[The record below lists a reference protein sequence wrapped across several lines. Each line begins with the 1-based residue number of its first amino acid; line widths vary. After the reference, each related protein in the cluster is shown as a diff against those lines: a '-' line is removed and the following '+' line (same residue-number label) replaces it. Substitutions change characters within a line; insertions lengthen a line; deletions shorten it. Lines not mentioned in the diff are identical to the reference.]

1 MATSGNGAHAPSGV
15 SGERNMQSEL
25 SGTYSESDIAIVGM
39 ALRAP
44 GARDIHAFWDN
55 LANGRSSIRRLST
68 EELEAA
74 GEPASRYARP
84 DYVPFAA
91 DLPDMEMFDADF
103 FGLSPKEAA
112 IMDPQHRHFLE
123 CAWEAMEDAS
133 RPPERMSGPV
143 GVFAGCGMGSYF
155 YFNLCARKD
164 LVDQVGKFLLRHTG
178 NDKDFLA
185 TRVSYTFDLQ
195 GPSVNVQTACS
206 TSLVA
211 IHYACQ
217 SLLSR
222 ECDTALAGG
231 VTIEL
236 PHRRGYV
243 FAKDE
248 ILSPDGCCR
257 AFDHRAAGTVFG
269 SGVGV
274 VVLRR
279 LADAIADGDA
289 IHAVIKGTAVNNDGR
304 TKASYLAPSVDGQAK
319 AVLEAQGLA
328 GVPADAIEYIECHG
342 TGTPIGDPIEIEALT
357 RAFRQGT
364 DRKGFCRVGSVK
376 TNIGHLDTAAGVVG
390 LIKAA
395 LSLKHGAIAPTVG
408 FEAPNPEIDFAASP
422 FVVADG
428 LIPWPARQTPRYAA
442 VNSLGVGGTNAHAI
456 LQEAPPVQRPA
467 AAAPTDA
474 PQLIVLSA
482 RGRTALD
489 AAARGL
495 AAEIG
500 QHPAETLPDVARS
513 LFHGRRH
520 FELRRVVA
528 ARSPADAA
536 ALLAGG
542 DAKRVFTHS
551 AAAPSGAVF
560 LFPGGGAQHPG
571 MARRLCEE
579 DSSFRATIDEGLS
592 YLEPSAARTIR
603 DLWLGDGSLSPE
615 AAATLLRP
623 SLQLPAILI
632 VEVALARFWMARGLR
647 PAALIGHSMGENA
660 AACVA
665 GVLGFRDAVR
675 LVRLRGELFDTVAR
689 GGMLSVVMSAAE
701 LKTRLPAELDLA
713 SVNAPDLCVVSG
725 PDAALAAFQ
734 SALQTDGID
743 AVRVAIDIAA
753 HSRMLD
759 PILGRFEA
767 FLRGLVLN
775 APAIPIVSNLTGD
788 WLTDA
793 EARDPA
799 YWTRHLR
806 STVRFA
812 DGLATLTATP
822 GRAFIE
828 VGPGKTLSSLTK
840 AQGSIDANLVI
851 NSLPHA
857 EDADA
862 DDRAHLL
869 AALGRAWATGVELR
883 LDGLSERPQNPV
895 RLPSYP
901 FQHQRYFFDSVPAAD
916 RSEAALTRR
925 ADMAEWGYRPVWR
938 QAAPAAWNGQ
948 GAPCRN
954 WLIFLDDCGVGA
966 AMAARISGEGGRVA
980 TVRAS
985 DQFSRRAAGDYTL
998 CPEAGR
1004 SGYEALVSALRMDD
1018 LLPGRI
1024 LHLWLLTGEES
1035 FRPGS
1040 SFFHRNQEC
1049 GFQSMLHL
1057 AQAFGE
1063 HAGAETHVTL
1073 VTNGMQRVAGRRV
1086 RHPEKAT
1093 VIGPARVI
1101 PRELPGFSV
1110 RMIDLELPPSPVDG
1124 VAIRAKRRLVS
1135 WLDHEAYRAGDAR
1148 TATLD
1153 MLWDDVTAAPATETV
1168 AYADGRRWAQDYESV
1183 QLDRAEAGAACF
1195 RQEGVYLVTGGAGDL
1210 ATVLCEDLARRFKAR
1225 LVLFGRLRLPDRPF
1239 WGAYL
1244 KMQGAASRIGRA
1256 ISAIERLEKLGAV
1269 VHYVSGDVSNP
1280 GDVRSA
1286 VEAGERVF
1294 GRIDGVI
1301 HAAGVVNDA
1310 LIPMKTEA
1318 SIESVVAPKV
1328 QGAANLAAVFAD
1340 KPLDLFL
1347 LFSSTSVATAPAGQ
1361 IDYVAANA
1369 YLDAFA
1375 DSESHRVDRRTVAIQ
1390 WGVWSEV
1397 GIAARAA
1404 FGSSADGEDGN
1415 GAEAARGPLFARWIS
1430 DDGRRHLEGEWGPK
1444 THWQLDE
1451 HRLAGGEAVWPGAGY
1466 LEVCAQAMLEHG
1478 LEGPFEIGNLEFLR
1492 PLHVEDGSTRI
1503 VRVALEPTQNGLR
1516 LEVTSASREA
1526 PEVFDLHA
1534 QAVIASAAPKP
1545 ARAVDAAAIAKRCT
1559 DERRAAAG
1567 GALRAA
1573 QEAHLRFGPRW
1584 RVLRS
1589 IALGEGEAFATL
1601 ELDPAFEHDRR
1612 EGYRF
1617 PAGLLDIATGFAME
1631 LIPGYDAG
1639 ESLWAPL
1646 SYGRARVYRDLP
1658 DRVRS
1663 WARLSGSA
1671 QGDGIASF
1679 DVTLMDEA
1687 GEVVLEVERLT
1698 VKRLGQRVS
1707 LVGAASPAG
1716 RRAPD
1721 RGARAGRQAA
1731 APQLAEQ
1738 VLNGIR
1744 PSEGAEALFRAL
1756 GARTSLIVVSSMDLR
1771 ALQRRAAAKPEAT
1784 VSAGFERPD
1793 LDSEFVAPSTDV
1805 EIRLAGFWRELLGV
1819 EKIGVNDDFFD
1830 LGGHS
1835 LIAVRLFRMVREAF
1849 SVDLPISALFEAP
1862 TIAQCAA
1869 LLGDASADGAASQN
1883 GSEVAGQ
1890 TESADAAAAFL
1901 HVVSMNGQDRR
1912 GAAPFFLC
1920 AGMFGN
1926 VLNLRHL
1933 SLLVGADRPVY
1944 GLQARGLFGDLAP
1957 HETFE
1962 EMARDYCAEIRRIQ
1976 PHGPYLL
1983 GGFSGGGLAAYAM
1996 ARQLMAEGEDVA
2008 ELVLLDTPLP
2018 RQTPLSYA
2026 DLVAMKAQD
2035 FEREGRGYVFSWAAR
2050 RARWEFDRIR
2060 GRLTRPEQAPADGF
2074 HNSVIE
2080 AAFYRALSRLEM
2092 RPYAG
2097 STLLLRPKLDVFYR
2111 LSGGR
2116 RLDHNRYL
2124 LLEDNGWGDFA
2135 PGLTV
2140 VESPGDHDSMVLE
2153 PNVRVLAETLRARL
2167 RAADAGAVR
2176 LIAAE

>member
-1 MATSGNGAHAPSGV
+1 
-15 SGERNMQSEL
+15 MQSGL
-25 SGTYSESDIAIVGM
+25 SEHYSESDIAIVGM

-44 GARDIHAFWDN
+44 GARNVREFWDN
-55 LANGRSSIRRLST
+55 LENGRSSIRRLST

-74 GEPASRYARP
+74 GEPASVYGRP
-84 DYVPFAA
+84 DYVPFTA

-123 CAWEAMEDAS
+123 CAWEAMEDAG

-155 YFNLCARKD
+155 YFNLCARRD
-164 LVDQVGKFLLRHTG
+164 LVEQVGKFLLRHTG

-222 ECDTALAGG
+222 ESDTALAGG

-279 LADAIADGDA
+279 LVDALADGDP
-289 IHAVIKGTAVNNDGR
+289 IHAVIKGAAVNNDGR
-304 TKASYLAPSVDGQAK
+304 TKASYLAPSVDGQSK

-328 GVPADAIEYIECHG
+328 GVAAEAIEYIECHG

-357 RAFRQGT
+357 RAFRHST
-364 DRKGFCRVGSVK
+364 ERKGFCRVGSVK

-395 LSLKHGAIAPTVG
+395 LSLKNGAIAPTVG
-408 FEAPNPEIDFAASP
+408 FEAPNPEIDFASSP
-422 FVVADG
+422 FLVADG
-428 LIPWPARQTPRYAA
+428 LIPWPARETPRYAA

-456 LQEAPPVQRPA
+456 LQEAPAITRPA
-467 AAAPTDA
+467 AAAPTNA
-474 PQLIVLSA
+474 PQVIVLSA

-495 AAEIG
+495 AVEIG
-500 QHPAETLPDVARS
+500 RHAAEKLPDVASS

-520 FELRRVVA
+520 FEMRRVVT
-528 ARSPADAA
+528 ARSPAEAA
-536 ALLAGG
+536 TLLAGG
-542 DAKRVFTHS
+542 DVKRVFSHS
-551 AAAPSGAVF
+551 AVTPSGAVF

-571 MARRLCEE
+571 MARRLHDE
-579 DSSFRATIDEGLS
+579 DASFRATIDEGLS
-592 YLEPSAARTIR
+592 YLEPQAARTIR
-603 DLWLGDGSLSPE
+603 DLWLGEGSRAAS

-632 VEVALARFWMARGLR
+632 LEVAVARFWTARGLR

-660 AACVA
+660 AACIA
-665 GVLGFRDAVR
+665 GVLSFRDAVG
-675 LVRLRGELFDTVAR
+675 LVRLRGELFDTVQS
-689 GGMLSVVMSAAE
+689 GGMLSIVMSAAE
-701 LKTRLPAELDLA
+701 LEKRLPADLDLA
-713 SVNAPDLCVVSG
+713 SVNAPELCVVSG
-725 PDAALAAFQ
+725 PDAALARFQ
-734 SALQTDGID
+734 SELQSDGVD

-753 HSRMLD
+753 HSRMLE
-759 PILGRFEA
+759 PILARFEA
-767 FLRGLVLN
+767 FLRGVTLR
-775 APAIPIVSNLTGD
+775 APSIPIVSNLTGA

-812 DGLATLTATP
+812 AGLSLLASVP
-822 GRAFIE
+822 GRIFIE

-840 AQGSIDANLVI
+840 AQGSIDANVVI

-857 EDADA
+857 EDAEA
-862 DDRAHLL
+862 DDRAHILS
-869 AALGRAWATGVELR
+869 ALGRAWATGLDVR
-883 LDGLSERPQNPV
+883 IDGLAERPRETV

-901 FQHQRYFFDSVPAAD
+901 FQHQRYFFDGAPAAE

-925 ADMAEWGYRPVWR
+925 ADMADWGYRPVWR
-938 QAAPAAWNGQ
+938 QAAPATRD
-948 GAPCRN
+948 GADARGRN
-954 WLIFLDDCGVGA
+954 WLIFLDDCGVGE
-966 AMAARISGEGGRVA
+966 AMAARIASEGGRVA

-985 DQFSRRAAGDYTL
+985 DQFSRRSEGDYTL

-1004 SGYEALVSALRMDD
+1004 SGYEALLSALRMDER
-1018 LLPGRI
+1018 LPDRI
-1024 LHLWLLTGEES
+1024 LHLWLLTGDES
-1035 FRPGS
+1035 ARPGS
-1040 SFFHRNQEC
+1040 SFFHRNQER
-1049 GFQSMLHL
+1049 GFSSMLYL

-1063 HAGAETHVTL
+1063 HAQPETHVTL
-1073 VTNGMQRVAGRRV
+1073 VTNGMQRVSGRRV
-1086 RHPEKAT
+1086 RNPEKAT
-1093 VIGPARVI
+1093 VTGPARVI
-1101 PRELPGFSV
+1101 PKELPGFTV
-1110 RMIDLELPPSPVDG
+1110 RMIDLELPAAPVET
-1124 VAIRAKRRLVS
+1124 VATKARRRLVS
-1135 WLDHEAYRAGDAR
+1135 WLDEEAYRGGDAR
-1148 TATLD
+1148 SAVLA
-1153 MLWDDVTAAPATETV
+1153 MLWDDLTAAPATETV
-1168 AYADGRRWAQDYESV
+1168 AYADGRRWAQDYE
-1183 QLDRAEAGAACF
+1183 RAPLNRPEDGVACF
-1195 RQEGVYLVTGGAGDL
+1195 RQEGVYLVTGGTGDL
-1210 ATVLCEDLARRFKAR
+1210 ATVVCEELAGRFNAR
-1225 LVLFGRLRLPDRPF
+1225 LVLLGRSRLPDRPF
-1239 WGAYL
+1239 WTAYL
-1244 KMQGAASRIGRA
+1244 RMYGSASRIGRA
-1256 ISAIERLEKLGAV
+1256 IAAIERLESLGAV

-1280 GDVRSA
+1280 VDVRSA
-1286 VEAGERVF
+1286 VEAGERAF
-1294 GRIDGVI
+1294 GRIDGVL
-1301 HAAGVVNDA
+1301 HTAGVVNDA
-1310 LIPMKTEA
+1310 LIPMKTEVA
-1318 SIESVVAPKV
+1318 VEGVVAPKV
-1328 QGAANLAAVFAD
+1328 HGAANLAEAFRD
-1340 KPLDLFL
+1340 KPLDLFV

-1375 DSESHRVDRRTVAIQ
+1375 DSESHRGDRRTVAIQ
-1390 WGVWSEV
+1390 WGVWAGV

-1404 FGSSADGEDGN
+1404 FG
-1415 GAEAARGPLFARWIS
+1415 AAANEPAATCPETTRGPLFTRWVMA
-1430 DDGRRHLEGEWGPK
+1430 DGRRHLEGDWGPQ
-1444 THWQLDE
+1444 TNWQLDE

-1466 LEVCAQAMLEHG
+1466 LEVCAQALREHG
-1478 LEGPFEIGNLEFLR
+1478 LEGPFEIRNLEFLR
-1492 PLHVEDGSTRI
+1492 PLYVADDATRI
-1503 VRVALEPTQNGLR
+1503 VRVSLEPSQAGLR
-1516 LEVTSASREA
+1516 LEVTSAS
-1526 PEVFDLHA
+1526 PEEPDVFDLHA
-1534 QAVIASAAPKP
+1534 QAMIADAAPDA
-1545 ARAVDAAAIAKRCT
+1545 ARSVDAASIAARCPN
-1559 DERRAAAG
+1559 ERRAASG
-1567 GALRAA
+1567 EALRAA
-1573 QEAHLRFGPRW
+1573 QETHLRFGPRW

-1589 IALGEGEAFATL
+1589 VALGDREAVATL
-1601 ELDPAFEHDRR
+1601 ALDAAFERDRQD
-1612 EGYRF
+1612 GYGL
-1617 PAGLLDIATGFAME
+1617 PAGLLDIATGFAMG

-1663 WARLSGSA
+1663 WARLSEAA

-1679 DVTLMDEA
+1679 DVTLVDEA
-1687 GEVVLEVERLT
+1687 GETVLEVERLT
-1698 VKRLGQRVS
+1698 VKRLGERVS
-1707 LVGAASPAG
+1707 LVGAASPSG

-1721 RGARAGRQAA
+1721 RADRKSRPAA

-1744 PSEGAEALFRAL
+1744 PGEGAEALFRAL
-1756 GARTSLIVVSSMDLR
+1756 GARTSQIVVSSMDLH
-1771 ALQRRAAAKPEAT
+1771 ALARRAAAPPEETAAP
-1784 VSAGFERPD
+1784 AGFERPD
-1793 LDSEFVAPSTDV
+1793 LDSEFVAPSTAV

-1869 LLGDASADGAASQN
+1869 LLGDA
-1883 GSEVAGQ
+1883 GQ
-1890 TESADAAAAFL
+1890 TDADAAAGSDARPTTNGAEAKPQFL
-1901 HVVSMNGQDRR
+1901 HVVAMNGQDR
-1912 GAAPFFLC
+1912 ASETPFFLC

-1933 SLLVGADRPVY
+1933 ALLLGADRPVY
-1944 GLQARGLFGDLAP
+1944 GLQARGLFGDLPP

-1962 EMARDYCAEIRRIQ
+1962 EMARDYCAEIRRVQ
-1976 PHGPYLL
+1976 PRGPYLL

-1996 ARQLMAEGEDVA
+1996 ARQFAAEGEEVA

-2018 RQTPLSYA
+2018 RQTPLSYS

-2035 FEREGRGYVFSWAAR
+2035 FEREGGRYVFSWAAR
-2050 RARWEFDRIR
+2050 RARWELDRIR
-2060 GRLTRPEQAPADGF
+2060 GRLAHAEQAPVDGF
-2074 HNSVIE
+2074 QDAAIE

-2097 STLLLRPKLDVFYR
+2097 STLLFRPRLNVFYR

-2124 LLEDNGWGDFA
+2124 LLEDNGWGGFA
-2135 PGLTV
+2135 GDLTV
-2140 VESPGDHDSMVLE
+2140 IESPGDHDSMVLE
-2153 PNVRVLAETLRARL
+2153 PNVRVLAERLRARL
-2167 RAADAGAVR
+2167 RAADGNKVR
-2176 LIAAE
+2176 LMAAE